1 MTTRLKQAIER
12 VQKLSEDKQDWFAK
26 MLFDAL
32 EEDNENTKIPFWVRA
47 TPQERVAAFDEWVDS
62 HTKGAGI
69 PLEALR
75 RVNLYD

>member
-12 VQKLSEDKQDWFAK
+12 VQALPEDKQDWFAN
-26 MLFDAL
+26 MLLTAL
-32 EEDNENTKIPFWVRA
+32 EDDSDKTKLPFWVRA
-47 TPQERVAAFDEWVDS
+47 TPAERVAAFDDWVDS

-75 RVNLYD
+75 RINLYD

>member
-1 MTTRLKQAIER
+1 MTKQAIEQ
-12 VQKLSEDKQDWFAK
+12 VQKPPEDKQDRFAK

-32 EEDNENTKIPFWVRA
+32 EEDSENSKIPFWVRA

-62 HTKGAGI
+62 HTKGTGI

-75 RVNLYD
+75 RVNLHD